1 MAFEGLSEKLSSAF
15 KKLRN
20 RGKLSEADV
29 KEAMREVRLA
39 LLEADVNYKVAKDF
53 TNKVVEEAVGQKVM
67 ESLTPAQMVIK
78 IVNDQLV
85 ELMGGE
91 AAPLANANRPPCVIL
106 MCGLQ
111 GSGKTTH
118 SGKLAKLLK
127 SKGHRPLLVACDI
140 YRPAAIDQ
148 LCVVGER
155 AGVPVFRMGIENPVK
170 IAKAAVEHAKFHGN
184 DYVIL
189 DTAGRLHIDEQL
201 MEELKNIRSTVE
213 PAEILLVVDAMTG
226 QDAVNVA
233 STFDEALGIT
243 GVILTKLD
251 GDTRGGAALSVRA
264 VTGKPIKFAGMGEK
278 LDDLEVFHPSRM
290 ASRIL
295 GMGDVMTLI
304 EKAEQQIDEKQAEE
318 LARKMQ
324 ENKFDLNDLLDQF
337 RQIQKMGDI
346 KSLLGMIPG
355 MGKQLKDVDIDPKQ
369 FARTEAIIL
378 SMTAEERAKPD
389 LINPARKRR
398 IAAGCGQKVED
409 VNRLLKQYR
418 SMQDMMKQ
426 LRKMNKKGGRGL
438 PNLPGMGG
446 MPGLPAMGGMGG
458 AKPPKIKGKKR
469 RR

>member
-1 MAFEGLSEKLSSAF
+1 MAFEGLSEKLAASF

-20 RGKLSEADV
+20 RGKLTEADV
-29 KEAMREVRLA
+29 KDAMREVRLA
-39 LLEADVNYKVAKDF
+39 LLEADVNYKVAKEF
-53 TNKVVEEAVGQKVM
+53 TNKVVEEAVGAKVM

-78 IVNDQLV
+78 IVNDQLTQ
-85 ELMGGE
+85 LMGGE
-91 AAPLANANRPPCVIL
+91 AAPLAKANKPPCVVL

-127 SKGHRPLLVACDI
+127 KQGHRPLLVACDI

-148 LCVVGER
+148 LCVVAER
-155 AGVPVFRMGIENPVK
+155 AGVPVFQMGTENPVK
-170 IAKAAVEHAKFHGN
+170 IAKAAVAHAKDHGN

-189 DTAGRLHIDEQL
+189 DTAGRLHIDEAL
-201 MEELKNIRSTVE
+201 MDELKNIRSELE

-233 STFDEALGIT
+233 ASFDEALGIT

-278 LDDLEVFHPSRM
+278 LDDLEVFHPERM

-295 GMGDVMTLI
+295 GMGDVMSLI

-318 LARKMQ
+318 LARKLQ
-324 ENKFDLNDLLDQF
+324 EDKFDLSDMLEQF
-337 RQIQKMGDI
+337 RQIQKMGDL
-346 KSLLGMIPG
+346 KSMLGMIPG
-355 MGKQLKDVDIDPKQ
+355 MGKQLKDVDIDPRQ
-369 FARTEAIIL
+369 FTRLEAIIL
-378 SMTAEERAKPD
+378 SMTPAERAKPD
-389 LINPARKRR
+389 LINPSRKRR
-398 IAAGCGQKVED
+398 IAAGCGQRVED

-418 SMQDMMKQ
+418 TMKDMMKQ
-426 LRKMNKKGGRGL
+426 LKKMSKKGGRMHGM
-438 PNLPGMGG
+438 PNLPGM
-446 MPGLPAMGGMGG
+446 PGMGGMMPPMGG
-458 AKPPKIKGKKR
+458 R
-469 RR
+469 RKF